1 MPVVDSLAGFFFF
14 VQAGDRPLRVR
25 LRESLREQP
34 DAAVVLGEAP
44 DGLPLVLSVRRPGSV
59 AGAVLGAL
67 GRGGADELPP
77 AVRDALDALE
87 SAVRDEGRRIGIEE
101 SDLGTIYR
109 SKATVGTLM
118 GDTLL
123 ARLVGSASPLIL
135 PDDRGQ
141 PSSAPDR
148 VANTAVMAQV
158 ERPVTAMKELD
169 RERYL
174 VVPARSGPAFVAE
187 LSGADEPVRSE
198 VLQPLRLEDLR
209 AVPSARFHTEIGGVP
224 GGGALADDDAYAGA
238 VRDADRVLWT
248 VARDDVGRI
257 IAGLARDL
265 HSFHDEGRV
274 HCDVKPANALITA
287 AGAVAIDP
295 IGVRAGE
302 RSPGATPGWAAPEQI
317 LGRPV
322 SPATDV
328 YALGLIAAAL
338 IGAVLFGEER
348 SFVIPTGRDGR
359 RRLRLL
365 SSPDVFLDPTATALA
380 DPTRSAWCDLIRRAC
395 AFDPAARPPT
405 GAAFADELDALLDAQ
420 PLAGDLP
427 IRGGPGTLRRSVEL
441 QGALQPSWILEDRR

>member
-1 MPVVDSLAGFFFF
+1 MDSLAGFFFF

-25 LRESLREQP
+25 QRDSLREQP
-34 DAAVVLGEAP
+34 DTAVVLGEGP

-59 AGAVLGAL
+59 APAVLAAL
-67 GRGGADELPP
+67 GRMQADELPP
-77 AVRDALDALE
+77 SIATALDGLE
-87 SAVRDEGRRIGIEE
+87 VAVRDEGRRIGIEE
-101 SDLGTIYR
+101 SELGAIYR
-109 SKATVGTLM
+109 SAGTVGALL

-123 ARLVGSASPLIL
+123 ARLIGAASPLIL
-135 PDDRGQ
+135 PDDRWQ
-141 PSSAPDR
+141 PSSSPDR

-169 RERYL
+169 RERYM
-174 VVPARSGPAFVAE
+174 VVPVRSGPVFVAE
-187 LSGADEPVRSE
+187 LNGDDDPVRSE

-209 AVPSARFHTEIGGVP
+209 AVASARFHTETAGVA
-224 GGGALADDDAYAGA
+224 GGGAMADQTAYARA
-238 VRDADRVLWT
+238 VRDAERLLWT
-248 VARDDVGRI
+248 VGRDDVGRI

-265 HSFHDEGRV
+265 HNFHDEGRV

-287 AGAVAIDP
+287 AGATSIDP

-328 YALGLIAAAL
+328 YALGLMASSL
-338 IGAVLFGEER
+338 VGAVLFGEER
-348 SFVIPTGRDGR
+348 CFIIPTGRDGR

-365 SSPDVFLDPTATALA
+365 ASPDVFLDPSSTALA
-380 DPTRSAWCDLIRRAC
+380 DSTRAAWCDLIRRAC

-405 GAAFADELDALLDAQ
+405 GAAFADELESLLDDQ

-427 IRGGPGTLRRSVEL
+427 IRGGPGNLRRSVNL
-441 QGALQPSWILEDRR
+441 LGALQPSWIIEDRR